1 MRTHSLIR
9 LVCMI
14 AVIATVVVLLV
25 VFGNVMFDRYSVP
38 NKDDRRQNLI
48 LSSGTSK
55 MSESNIAHEITLALS
70 RHTNWDNLFLSESF
84 KRKYKSRKKL
94 LDDVRHISKVSSG
107 ITHQGND
114 TVVIIFAEKKSG
126 LFDADESDDV
136 TTEYYFKYILDDNG
150 EIDDLI
156 LLEKRDVYTINGEP
170 VNPESSVDD

>member
-1 MRTHSLIR
+1 MRTHSLGKI
-9 LVCMI
+9 VCII
-14 AVIATVVVLLV
+14 AVIATVVVLLIA
-25 VFGNVMFDRYSVP
+25 FGNALFDRYSVP
-38 NKDDRRQNLI
+38 DKEERRQNLI

-55 MSESNIAHEITLALS
+55 MSESNTAHEITLALS
-70 RHTNWDNLFLSESF
+70 RHTNWDNLFLSENF

-150 EIDDLI
+150 EIDDLV

-170 VNPESSVDD
+170 VNSENSAND

>member
-70 RHTNWDNLFLSESF
+70 RHTNWDNLFLSENF
-84 KRKYKSRKKL
+84 KRKYKSRK
-94 LDDVRHISKVSSG
+94 
-107 ITHQGND
+107 N
-114 TVVIIFAEKKSG
+114 AELKK
-126 LFDADESDDV
+126 
-136 TTEYYFKYILDDNG
+136 
-150 EIDDLI
+150 
-156 LLEKRDVYTINGEP
+156 
-170 VNPESSVDD
+170 